1 VTTLDSP
8 TIDPVAIAE
17 RLGPGFAS
25 RAASYDDGDAFAA
38 ENFAEL
44 KASGLVEAAVP
55 REFGGGGAELPELC
69 GMIREMAHH
78 CSATALAFAMHTH
91 QVAIPA
97 WRWEHQK
104 AAPVVPLLK
113 RVAAERLILLSSGGS
128 DWIAGSGR
136 AERVEGGFKVTARK
150 VFTSASPVG
159 DLLMTSAVLE
169 DGEGG
174 PQVLH
179 FGLPMSSPRSG
190 SFPPGRRWACG
201 ARPPTTWRSRD
212 MSCRRRP
219 SRCAGPRGNG
229 IPCSISS

>member
-1 VTTLDSP
+1 MRGYRSCTGPRWRRSGQQPAIGRADATSERRKVMSATAQVTTLDSP

-44 KASGLVEAAVP
+44 KASGLVEAAGP

-128 DWIAGSGR
+128 DWIPGSGR

-150 VFTSASPVG
+150 VFTSA
-159 DLLMTSAVLE
+159 
-169 DGEGG
+169 
-174 PQVLH
+174 
-179 FGLPMSSPRSG
+179 
-190 SFPPGRRWACG
+190 
-201 ARPPTTWRSRD
+201 
-212 MSCRRRP
+212 
-219 SRCAGPRGNG
+219 
-229 IPCSISS
+229 